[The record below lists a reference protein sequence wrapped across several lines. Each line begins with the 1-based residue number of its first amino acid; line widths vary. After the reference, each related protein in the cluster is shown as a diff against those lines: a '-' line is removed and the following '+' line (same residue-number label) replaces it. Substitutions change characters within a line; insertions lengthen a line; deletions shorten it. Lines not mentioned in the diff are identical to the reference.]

1 MNKPIEE
8 QTLVEK
14 LRTRASIRRNIK
26 DRKSVQEGKPDRIA
40 DLLEESAVE
49 LEKKDK
55 NVEYSVQHYN
65 LDEQQYNLIKEA
77 ADEIESYVQ
86 FAWAIFD
93 GEGGHDL
100 VLYDMNEDYKDDYIK
115 RNGEKYK
122 DWVVPL
128 YIKETE

>member
-8 QTLVEK
+8 QTLIER
-14 LRTRASIRRNIK
+14 LRIRSSVRRNNT
-26 DRKSVQEGKPDRIA
+26 DRKSVKEGKPDRIA
-40 DLLEESAVE
+40 DLLE
-49 LEKKDK
+49 
-55 NVEYSVQHYN
+55 
-65 LDEQQYNLIKEA
+65 EA

-86 FAWAIFD
+86 FAWATFD
-93 GEGGHDL
+93 GEGGYDL
-100 VLYDMNEDYKDDYIK
+100 RLYDMNEDYKDNYIE